1 MKKIVNL
8 RMLRNPE
15 FYFILIV
22 FCIMGCNRYDYNKI
36 QFDLPEIVDFNYH
49 IKPILSDR
57 CFVCHGPD
65 DKVRKADLRLD
76 DKTEFYKKL
85 ENSNHNIIK
94 PGNLK
99 NQPNPHKKLIC

>member
-1 MKKIVNL
+1 MKKIVDL
-8 RMLRNPE
+8 YLLRNPG

-22 FCIMGCNRYDYNKI
+22 FYVSGCNRYDYNKVE
-36 QFDLPEIVDFNYH
+36 FDLPEFVDFNFH

-57 CFVCHGPD
+57 CFACHGPD
-65 DKVRKADLRLD
+65 DKARKADLRLD

-85 ENSNHNIIK
+85 ENSNPNFIVK

-99 NQPNPHKKLIC
+99 KANYIEE